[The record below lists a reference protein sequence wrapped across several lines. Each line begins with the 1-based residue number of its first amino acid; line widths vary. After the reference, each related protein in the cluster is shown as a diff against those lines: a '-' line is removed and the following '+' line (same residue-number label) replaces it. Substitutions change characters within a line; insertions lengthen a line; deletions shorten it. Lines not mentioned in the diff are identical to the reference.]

1 MFTIKKRVSFVT
13 QLGFTL
19 IELMVVVAIIG
30 LLLAAGLASYTS
42 VQKTARDG
50 RRIQDTKAIQDAVE
64 QYRGANALYPTAANF
79 TNANMAPYFST
90 GVIPTPPN
98 GGTLVVGGPAAGATA
113 YEYTTTAAADNY
125 CVCTSVENGLKGNA
139 TANAAGVCTF
149 VTTPTAT
156 TNRYCLTGQQ

>member
-1 MFTIKKRVSFVT
+1 MSNLKKRVS

-50 RRIQDTKAIQDAVE
+50 RRIQDVKAIQDALEGYHVI
-64 QYRGANALYPTAANF
+64 NNVYPTVANF
-79 TNANMAPYFST
+79 TNANMATYFSN
-90 GVIPTPPN
+90 GVIPTPPT
-98 GGTLVVGGPAAGATA
+98 GGTLVTGGPTAGATA
-113 YEYTTTAAADNY
+113 YEYTVTAIGDRY
-125 CVCTSVENGLKGNA
+125 CVCSGVENGLKGNA
-139 TANAAGVCTF
+139 SANSTGVCTF

-156 TNRYCLTGQQ
+156 TNRYCLTGVQ

>member
-1 MFTIKKRVSFVT
+1 MSNLKKRVS

-50 RRIQDTKAIQDAVE
+50 RRLQDVKAIQDAVE
-64 QYRGANALYPTAANF
+64 QYHGVTNLYPTAANF
-79 TNANMAPYFST
+79 TNTNMATYFST

-98 GGTLVVGGPAAGATA
+98 AGTLVTGGPAAGLTA
-113 YEYTTTAAADNY
+113 YEYTATATADNY
-125 CVCTSVENGLKGNA
+125 CVCTGVENGLKGNA
-139 TANAAGVCTF
+139 SANAAGVCTF
-149 VTTPTAT
+149 VTTPTAAT
-156 TNRYCLTGQQ
+156 SRYCLTGQQ